1 MEDSPVMFRYQRAL
15 IGVVA
20 AGMLTLPMLSAAN
33 AAAKKP
39 AKKPAAKPAA
49 KGGDA
54 KAGQM
59 AFSKEGCTGCHKSK
73 DFPKGGEIGPDLS
86 AIGGEKKAEEISAYI
101 KHPKSGSVMPAFKG
115 PQKTLDDLTAYMMS
129 QK

>member
-1 MEDSPVMFRYQRAL
+1 MFRYQRAL
-15 IGVVA
+15 IGVVT
-20 AGMLTLPMLSAAN
+20 AGMLTLPLLTAAN

-39 AKKPAAKPAA
+39 AKPAAKPAA

-54 KAGQM
+54 KAGQV

-86 AIGGEKKAEEISAYI
+86 AIGTEKKADEISAYI
-101 KHPKSGSVMPAFKG
+101 KKPKAGSVMPAFKG
-115 PQKTLDDLTAYMMS
+115 PQKSLDDLTAYMMS